1 MSGRS
6 TISHKSLPTVLTMI
20 GKLKEALEHIEK
32 YAFQDFGIVK
42 TVLEQYKIRKNQYS
56 AEKELHE
63 KFSLIISDLQYIDTL
78 HQRLAHIM
86 TIKDRLLD
94 ELKVFPGNFGS
105 YALTYW
111 FIVKLGELQFRD
123 TIDHYVKTTRNIQ
136 QALQEI
142 EEQYNE
148 VFHDL
153 GETGS
158 FYGYNT
164 KILKKAALVCDV
176 YFDTL
181 LKHRHPGEGDPLSK
195 ECIKV
200 MTEISQLY
208 TMHSERKI
216 LSHFMKKEMGYD
228 NGYDQD
234 TGKEMISMF

>member
-1 MSGRS
+1 MDGRS
-6 TISHKSLPTVLTMI
+6 TISQESLPTILTMI
-20 GKLKEALEHIEK
+20 RKLKEALSYIEK
-32 YAFQDFGIVK
+32 YAYQDFGIVK
-42 TVLEQYKIRKNQYS
+42 TVLEQYKIRKHQYPS
-56 AEKELHE
+56 EKELHE
-63 KFSLIISDLQYIDTL
+63 KFSLIISELQYIDTL

-86 TIKDRLLD
+86 IIKDRLLD
-94 ELKVFPGNFGS
+94 ELKVFPGGFGS

-111 FIVKLGELQFRD
+111 FIIKLSELQFRD
-123 TIDHYVKTTRNIQ
+123 AIDHYVETTRNIQ

-142 EEQYNE
+142 EKQYDQ
-148 VFHDL
+148 VFYDL

-158 FYGYNT
+158 FYGYNA
-164 KILKKAALVCDV
+164 KIFKKAALVCDV

-181 LKHRHPGEGDPLSK
+181 LKHRHPGEGDPSSK

-200 MTEISQLY
+200 MTGISQLY
-208 TMHSERKI
+208 TMDTERKI